1 MEFLKKLFNNF
12 RKQEKH
18 HHSPEELRLIF
29 QNRYHNF
36 KLLLGANNRALEIM
50 TEIEEMLRGDKPFG
64 MTFIRSR
71 VTRVSANVFQMIQ
84 YLNELSSRRYEKLY
98 PKFREIEK
106 SISQLIE
113 PKITLTGA
121 PLVMPLDY
129 ISRDSSDLVGS
140 KMANL
145 GELKHV
151 LGLNV
156 PDGFAITVEAYR
168 KFLIETD
175 LFSEINRLL
184 QKTVTEDISDF
195 FALSSAI
202 QQLIVNT
209 PIPDDL
215 EEAIICQIDE
225 LLQKHGSSVTFAIRS
240 SALGEDFLGHSFAGQ
255 YRSILNVHPDHVIQA
270 YKEVVAS
277 MYGLPAMTYRFR
289 HGIRDEDI
297 AMSVGCLV
305 MIDPVASGVVYTR
318 NPISPDEESLLV
330 HSVWGLPKPVVDGSL
345 DPDIFIISRHE
356 PFDLLT
362 QNIAIKDV
370 AFIPLEEEGVVR
382 AEMPPHQWEM
392 PSLTESQL
400 KLLASIVISI
410 ERHYGVPQDIEWAL
424 TSHDRFVIL
433 QTRPLNLQLPKPSEE
448 RLKILEP
455 SPAEEVI
462 LKGGV
467 TASPGVA
474 SGKVFVIKRDADALR
489 FPEGSVLV
497 TELALPRWASLLG
510 RASAVVTEVGNV
522 AGHLANVA
530 REFKIPAIFGLSG
543 ATRSLKEGDEITV
556 DANRRLI
563 LKGLNAVP
571 SQDLN
576 QADLIMVDT
585 PVYKT
590 LYETSRFIVP
600 LHLLDPDSIDFKPEK
615 CKTYHD
621 ITRFC
626 HEMSVREMFR
636 FGREFKFAE
645 KAAKRLISER
655 KMQFWIL
662 DLDDGFHPG
671 TVSPEDKYVRIED
684 IASIPMKALWEGMMA
699 VPWSGP
705 PPIETKGFLSV
716 LAESTLNPNLD
727 PAVSSS
733 MAVKNYFMIS
743 RNFCSLQSRFGYHF
757 SEVEALVSER
767 TRENYVSFH
776 FKGGAASIDRR
787 ILRAKF
793 IALLL
798 DLWMFRCTLNGDALS
813 ARIEG
818 RNVEEMKDVLRLIGY
833 IIIHTRQLDMVM
845 TDPQSVAYYREKML
859 ADIRKLCKVF
869 LPDIEGVE

>member
-1 MEFLKKLFNNF
+1 MKFLKKLFSNF
-12 RKQEKH
+12 RKQEKPLY
-18 HHSPEELRLIF
+18 SPEELRLIF

-36 KLLLGANNRALEIM
+36 KLLLGANNKALEIM
-50 TEIEEMLRGDKPFG
+50 TEIEEMLRGYKPFG

-71 VTRVSANVFQMIQ
+71 ATRVSASVFQMIQ
-84 YLNELSSRRYEKLY
+84 YLNELSSGRYEKLY
-98 PKFREIEK
+98 PKFREIEEA
-106 SISQLIE
+106 IRRLIE
-113 PKITLTGA
+113 PKIILTDA
-121 PLVMPLDY
+121 PLVIPLDSV
-129 ISRDSSDLVGS
+129 SRDTADLVGS

-156 PDGFAITVEAYR
+156 PDGFVITAESYR
-168 KFLIETD
+168 KLLIETD
-175 LFSEINRLL
+175 LFSEINRLI

-202 QQLIVNT
+202 QQLIVNASV
-209 PIPDDL
+209 PEEI
-215 EEAIICQIDE
+215 EEAIVCGINE
-225 LLQKHGSSVTFAIRS
+225 LLKKYGPSITFALRS
-240 SALGEDFLGHSFAGQ
+240 SALGEDLPGHSFAGQ
-255 YRSILNVHPDHVIQA
+255 YRSILNVHPDNVIQA

-277 MYGLPAMTYRFR
+277 MYGLQAMTYRFR
-289 HGIRDEDI
+289 YGIRDEDI

-305 MIDPVASGVVYTR
+305 MIDPIASGVVYTR
-318 NPISPDEESLLV
+318 NPLNPQEDSLLV

-345 DPDIFIISRHE
+345 ESDMFIVSRHE
-356 PFDLLT
+356 PFEVLA

-370 AFIPLEEEGVVR
+370 AYIPLAEEGVAR

-392 PSLTESQL
+392 PSLTKDQL
-400 KLLASIVISI
+400 QALARIVLSI

-424 TSHDRFVIL
+424 ASDGRFVIL
-433 QTRPLNLQLPKPSEE
+433 QTRPLNLKSQEISEE
-448 RLKILEP
+448 KVKIFEP
-455 SPAEEVI
+455 LPVEEVI

-474 SGKVFVIKRDADALR
+474 SGKVFVVKRDADALR
-489 FPEGSVLV
+489 FPEGAVLV

-543 ATRSLKEGDEITV
+543 ATRTLKEGDEVTV
-556 DANRRLI
+556 DANRRLV

-571 SQDLN
+571 LQDVSKEESMM
-576 QADLIMVDT
+576 IDT

-590 LYETSRFIVP
+590 LYDVSRLIVP

-655 KMQFWIL
+655 KMQFWVL
-662 DLDDGFHPG
+662 DLDDGFYPG
-671 TVSPEDKYVRIED
+671 AVPPDAKYVRIED

-727 PAVSSS
+727 PAVSST

-767 TRENYVSFH
+767 TRENYASFR
-776 FKGGAASIDRR
+776 FKGGAASLDRR

-793 IALLL
+793 IASIL
-798 DLWMFRCTLNGDALS
+798 DLWMLRCDVNGDALA

-818 RNVEEMKDVLRLIGY
+818 RNIEEMKDILRVLGY
-833 IIIHTRQLDMVM
+833 LIIHTRQLDMVM
-845 TDPQSVAYYREKML
+845 TDPQSVAYYRQKML
-859 ADIRKLCKVF
+859 ADLRKLCTVF
-869 LPDIEGVE
+869 LPDIE